1 MAELK
6 RPRGRQIRVANA
18 PYLGTNPFRLLS
30 ELDFVSYSE
39 NLPAE
44 NARRLHEAVVDI
56 ALIPVSE
63 FAAHGGYV
71 GLDYGLACRRRSQGV
86 ILAARCRPQKLTTV
100 YLYEAAATSAHLL
113 RLLLKERWHNSPRL
127 VRSSQLDPRSL
138 GETEGM
144 LVLEDTEELAHRQL
158 PIQEDLVAAWDRLTQ
173 RPFPFLVWA
182 LRPGVLSLKQLRAF
196 HEQLGR
202 SSTVVEPLIREAA
215 ESQGVPVERSQRF
228 WSECYSY
235 YFDESVL
242 LGLDTFFKKAAE
254 QRILPVCS
262 YRSATFTLFEK
273 RSYGALR
280 ERPIEDVL
288 TGVVD
293 GERLSM
299 NDALRL
305 VTKASTAELGMAA
318 DLLRAKLFPER
329 TLSETLFVDPHEDPG
344 SLAATLETACT
355 RGIWHVVLMPTLL
368 QPLQAYVDF
377 VASIR
382 ARGPFWIEGFTI
394 PQLQALAT
402 GEKLE
407 LAEVVSRLVTAGLN
421 SVSGRGAGML
431 TVAALRRERSTID
444 LDSWIGSIRS
454 IQRYGVSMPACINLH
469 AKDSWEERIVHLHT
483 LRGLQDEQPG
493 FRSFSVEFGAGWPA
507 GTRDTELKLRACML
521 SRLFLDN
528 ISTFS
533 ETRLLEDSLA
543 GTLAPSFGV
552 NQIVVQ
558 HGQHSLHNS
567 EVTLKVL
574 RRLGMEFSMQQQAAD
589 SVGTLQ

>member
-1 MAELK
+1 MAEQK
-6 RPRGRQIRVANA
+6 RSRGRPIRVANT

-39 NLPAE
+39 HLPSE

-100 YLYEAAATSAHLL
+100 YLYEGAATSAHLL

-127 VRSSQLDPRSL
+127 VRSAQLDPSLL

-158 PIQEDLVAAWDRLTQ
+158 PIQEDLVAAWDRVTQ

-182 LRPGVLSLKQLRAF
+182 LRPGALSLKQLRAF

-202 SSTVVEPLIREAA
+202 SSSVVEPLVREAA

-254 QRILPVCS
+254 QRILPVCK

-280 ERPIEDVL
+280 ERPIENVL
-288 TGVVD
+288 AGVVD

-305 VTKASTAELGMAA
+305 VTKASSAELGMAA
-318 DLLRAKLFPER
+318 DLVRAKLFPER
-329 TLSETLFVDPHEDPG
+329 TLSETLFVDPHEDSA
-344 SLAATLETACT
+344 SLRPTFEAAIA
-355 RGIWHVVLMPTLL
+355 RGVWHVVMMPTLL
-368 QPLQAYVDF
+368 QPLQAYVDL
-377 VASIR
+377 VAGIR
-382 ARGPFWIEGFTI
+382 ALGPFWIEGFTI
-394 PQLQALAT
+394 PQLRTLAEN
-402 GEKLE
+402 EKLA
-407 LAEVVSRLVTAGLN
+407 LSEVVSRLVTAGLN

-431 TVAALRRERSTID
+431 TGAALRRERSSIELDTWID
-444 LDSWIGSIRS
+444 SIRS

-469 AKDSWEERIVHLHT
+469 AKDSWEERIVHLNT
-483 LRGLQDEQPG
+483 LRGLQDEHPG
-493 FRSFSVEFGAGWPA
+493 FRSFSVEFGADWPA
-507 GTRDTELKLRACML
+507 GTRDIEVKLRACML

-528 ISTFS
+528 ISLFS

-552 NQIVVQ
+552 NQITVQ
-558 HGQHSLHNS
+558 HGQNSLHTS
-567 EVTLKVL
+567 EVTLKAL

-589 SVGTLQ
+589 SVGTFQ